1 VHLLDAVGAHSRFS
15 AGIQGTAVKRVH
27 RRAMDP
33 STRHWL
39 YDPATTRTLV
49 VAHRPAASS
58 VVSVVVS
65 DVVWGDV
72 VRLLRWAD
80 AGTRSAGELASGTW
94 WRLAAAC
101 AALLRR
107 LPGLCA
113 EIGEPWSI
121 PATADDD
128 GPTGRARVARVAA
141 RLAAELRSGRPLP
154 LHVLA
159 GEVDALGAAAVSAL
173 VEGVQWPA
181 QP

>member
-1 VHLLDAVGAHSRFS
+1 MDA
-15 AGIQGTAVKRVH
+15 GTRQ
-27 RRAMDP
+27 
-33 STRHWL
+33 WL
-39 YDPATTRTLV
+39 YDPATTTQLV
-49 VAHRPAASS
+49 LARRPPVRS
-58 VVSVVVS
+58 VVRCVVS

-80 AGTRSAGELASGTW
+80 AGTRGAGTLEAGTW

-101 AALLRR
+101 AELLRR

-121 PATADDD
+121 GA
-128 GPTGRARVARVAA
+128 GP
-141 RLAAELRSGRPLP
+141 AAEADGTGEQRVRMVAGRLTSQLRSPEPLP

-173 VEGVQWPA
+173 AELSAWAMPES
-181 QP
+181 